1 MSIGGDELLQNI
13 ETKSPRLGQYLRRY
27 VVPAIQNLA
36 QNVGAS
42 PNGFVS
48 PPDPPQGLIV
58 NQQGPEHLQVTVQH
72 TSPVQKGLEYFT
84 ELDTNPSFPQP
95 RVEHHGASR
104 APVSTF
110 FLPTNDSNGDPHT
123 YYVRTYAQNPGGQ
136 TSKPYVHPV
145 GITMSGAT
153 NADHTPSTGSG
164 TASSDGT
171 QGGQGWGNNLMRPAP
186 AAKRTVN
193 GS

>member
-1 MSIGGDELLQNI
+1 MNAGNDLLTEIQ
-13 ETKSPRLGQYLRRY
+13 TKWPRLGQYLSRY
-27 VVPAIQNLA
+27 VNPAIETTARNA
-36 QNVGAS
+36 GVS
-42 PNGFVS
+42 SSGFVN

-84 ELDTNPSFPQP
+84 ELDTDPSFPQP

-110 FLPTNDSNGDPHT
+110 FLPTNNSSGDAHT
-123 YYVRTYAQNPGGQ
+123 YYLRTYAQNPGGQ
-136 TSKPYVHPV
+136 ASKPYVHPV
-145 GITMSGAT
+145 GITMSGTT

-171 QGGQGWGNNLMRPAP
+171 QGAQGWGNNLMRPAP
-186 AAKRTVN
+186 AAKRVVN